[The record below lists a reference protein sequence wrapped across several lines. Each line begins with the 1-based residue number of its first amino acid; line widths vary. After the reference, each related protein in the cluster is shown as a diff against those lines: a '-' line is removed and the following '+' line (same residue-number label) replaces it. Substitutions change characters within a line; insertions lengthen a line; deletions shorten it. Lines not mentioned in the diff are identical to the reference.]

1 MEFSLY
7 LYVLYE
13 GVVVKGLKGIR
24 SIYNLNGNLL
34 ILSILWNIKDVYG
47 NQYITY

>member
-13 GVVVKGLKGIR
+13 GVVVKGL
-24 SIYNLNGNLL
+24 NGGE
-34 ILSILWNIKDVYG
+34 VYT
-47 NQYITY
+47 QLEW